1 MKESNCRFLRCFP
14 SRYGMALPTAL
25 GSPFRGVTG
34 LVIDAA
40 FPLPTR
46 PLVISPPATASFSPG
61 PSLDFGKGVPLRE
74 EWPAVR
80 RLRGQGLVL
89 LWKSDGRPV

>member
-1 MKESNCRFLRCFP
+1 
-14 SRYGMALPTAL
+14 MAVPTTL
-25 GSPFRGVTG
+25 GSPFREVTG
-34 LVIDAA
+34 LVIVAL

-46 PLVISPPATASFSPG
+46 SLVISPPATASLSPG
-61 PSLDFGKGVPLRE
+61 LSLDFGKGVPLRE
-74 EWPAVR
+74 EWLAAR